1 MTPDEAVAVLA
12 AELDV
17 VLPEELASLLYSG
30 NDGIALDALTRNA
43 TGAPEWAE
51 WAGRMGAY
59 LGRRADGWATRTL
72 WAVHEAYGRAGD
84 LLSPDYI
91 PGALERYGLLH
102 VLESATTADGKP
114 DPLAGLVLADDA
126 RMGLYAGEL
135 TALAKR
141 VARELFAGA
150 RPDEAGSR
158 ETVTVNGRPMLRW
171 DAGFADILEG
181 LNGPRARELA
191 NDLRDLSAERSAEVP
206 PLGGELWRL
215 WARVE
220 IGSGWGRR
228 PRWMAALVD
237 ALWRD
242 RWRPALERE
251 RRPVGLY
258 RGGLVTILRCLDA
271 RKVDD
276 EGRIIGALGVT
287 TGRVG
292 ALTVNAD
299 ALRVMGRG
307 PALRKALDVTL
318 AVRFVP
324 WFASLVQRRETES
337 EWVHLEGA
345 DGLSVWGAMVT
356 SMGLVVNEVR
366 VAAMKRAVTALAG
379 QIVTL
384 DGGIEVS
391 LFDGYRWIPGG
402 GKTRGGEGIR
412 GRLALRPGPP
422 WWTRTTKDQNGDPVW
437 SKDYAYLAPIPVLD
451 GWLPPLYGRDN
462 EHAALARFWFLF
474 LSELAEQAPRIVTHG
489 AALFPTGRAASL
501 ALEAEVRTPPPLLIE
516 KQLAM
521 WKEAEII
528 EEVEKN
534 GYNLHPRFAAERAV
548 LVEGGN
554 RRIGAK
560 ADGQHGAAVRAALR
574 KGEIPPR
581 RKSKREPPPT

>member
-51 WAGRMGAY
+51 WAGRMDAY

-102 VLESATTADGKP
+102 VLKSATTADGKP
-114 DPLAGLVLADDA
+114 DPLAALVLADDA

-191 NDLRDLSAERSAEVP
+191 NDLRDVSADRSAKVP

-237 ALWRD
+237 ALWHD

-251 RRPVGLY
+251 QAAETERLRHLVPAYPPDTLKALVAVGSVWSIEPDADRLILLGRDGQPMGALLPDGVALGPASLPEAMSARELRSKDAHRFLLWFLRELRARIVAGESDFRVIRVPGRWAALAGLIHDAVPAGAAGPPDRVLLSRIVPLLGRLAIPGPTGTEAGNLYAYNPGAPAKGQRAGWFDLTAGTMLLPGALANRAKWDRATVPIPDLAPMEGVLTSRRNEEGQLATLRLLTVRWLQRAGSELVTEGGALLTGDDWLAGLNEVGLKAPIARADRLVDAWLTGGDDAPAY
-258 RGGLVTILRCLDA
+258 LVRVDGDLRSGRYHLHPENHRGARAYLDH
-271 RKVDD
+271 
-276 EGRIIGALGVT
+276 GAEMS
-287 TGRVG
+287 R
-292 ALTVNAD
+292 
-299 ALRVMGRG
+299 
-307 PALRKALDVTL
+307 
-318 AVRFVP
+318 
-324 WFASLVQRRETES
+324 
-337 EWVHLEGA
+337 EGA
-345 DGLSVWGAMVT
+345 DKA
-356 SMGLVVNEVR
+356 
-366 VAAMKRAVTALAG
+366 KRA
-379 QIVTL
+379 
-384 DGGIEVS
+384 
-391 LFDGYRWIPGG
+391 
-402 GKTRGGEGIR
+402 
-412 GRLALRPGPP
+412 GR
-422 WWTRTTKDQNGDPVW
+422 
-437 SKDYAYLAPIPVLD
+437 
-451 GWLPPLYGRDN
+451 
-462 EHAALARFWFLF
+462 
-474 LSELAEQAPRIVTHG
+474 
-489 AALFPTGRAASL
+489 
-501 ALEAEVRTPPPLLIE
+501 
-516 KQLAM
+516 
-521 WKEAEII
+521 
-528 EEVEKN
+528 
-534 GYNLHPRFAAERAV
+534 
-548 LVEGGN
+548 
-554 RRIGAK
+554 
-560 ADGQHGAAVRAALR
+560 
-574 KGEIPPR
+574 R
-581 RKSKREPPPT
+581 RK